1 MRRAREPSLL
11 VIDPKDNV
19 AVALRD
25 LAPGAEVILT
35 VHGRARRISVL
46 DPIPVNHKLAIAR
59 IRSGAAVVKYGEAIG
74 EATTAIRAGSHVHIH
89 NLQSRR
95 VRPRK
100 RQAAPRSHGGSS
112 RN

>member
-1 MRRAREPSLL
+1 MRHTRDPSLL

-25 LAPGAEVILT
+25 IAPGAEVILT
-35 VHGRARRISVL
+35 VRGRVRRILVL
-46 DPIPVNHKLAIAR
+46 ERTPVNHKLAIAR

-74 EATTAIRAGSHVHIH
+74 EATSTIRPGSHVHVH

-100 RQAAPRSHGGSS
+100 RQAAPRSHGGSA
-112 RN
+112 

>member
-1 MRRAREPSLL
+1 MRQDRQPVVL

-25 LAPGAEVILT
+25 LAPGTEVRVSIR
-35 VHGRARRISVL
+35 GRIRRISVL
-46 DPIPVNHKLAIAR
+46 DRIPVDHKLAIAR
-59 IRSGAAVVKYGEAIG
+59 IRRGAAVVKYGEPIG
-74 EATTAIRAGSHVHIH
+74 EATTTIRPGSHVHIH

-100 RQAAPRSHGGSS
+100 Q
-112 RN
+112 

>member
-1 MRRAREPSLL
+1 MRHTRDPSLL

-35 VHGRARRISVL
+35 VRGRVRRISVL

-59 IRSGAAVVKYGEAIG
+59 IRRRAAVVKYGEAIG
-74 EATTAIRAGSHVHIH
+74 EATTAIQAGSHVHIH

-95 VRPRK
+95 VRPRQ
-100 RQAAPRSHGGSS
+100 R
-112 RN
+112 

>member
-1 MRRAREPSLL
+1 MRRDRGPALL

-25 LAPGAEVILT
+25 LAPGVEVILT
-35 VHGRARRISVL
+35 VRGRLRRISVL
-46 DPIPVNHKLAIAR
+46 DSIPANHKLAIATVQR
-59 IRSGAAVVKYGEAIG
+59 GAAVVKYGEPIG
-74 EATTAIRAGSHVHIH
+74 EATSTIRPGSHVHIH

-100 RQAAPRSHGGSS
+100 R
-112 RN
+112 

>member
-1 MRRAREPSLL
+1 MRQDRQPVLL

-25 LAPGAEVILT
+25 LAPGTEVRLSIR
-35 VHGRARRISVL
+35 GRVRRISVL
-46 DPIPVNHKLAIAR
+46 DRIPVNHKLAIAR
-59 IRSGAAVVKYGEAIG
+59 IRRGAAVVKYGEPIG
-74 EATTAIRAGSHVHIH
+74 EATTTIRPGSHVHIH

-100 RQAAPRSHGGSS
+100 Q
-112 RN
+112 